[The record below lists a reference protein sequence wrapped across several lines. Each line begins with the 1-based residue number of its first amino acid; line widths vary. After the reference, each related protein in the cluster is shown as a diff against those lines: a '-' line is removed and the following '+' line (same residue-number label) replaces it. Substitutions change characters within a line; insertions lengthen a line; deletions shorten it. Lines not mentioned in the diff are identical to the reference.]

1 MGCTED
7 EEWRRIVKKQRI
19 LLAALLIAAS
29 FTLTSI
35 AEAQQMP
42 PGKWWRREEV
52 ARQLELTSDQQSKLD
67 EVFRNAANDL
77 IDARGDVEKV
87 QIALRGE
94 LDRVQL
100 RRQELQRLATQLTQ
114 ARGKLFERELMMLAD
129 MRGILNDDQWNRLR
143 TFLDRAQERMRP
155 RNDAGNQR
163 QPQQRPQR
171 PMPRR
176 RP

>member
-1 MGCTED
+1 M
-7 EEWRRIVKKQRI
+7 KQRV
-19 LLAALLIAAS
+19 LFAALLFAA
-29 FTLTSI
+29 TLTLASI

-42 PGKWWRREEV
+42 QGKWWRREEV
-52 ARQLELTSDQQSKLD
+52 ARQLELTRDQQDKLD

-77 IDARGDVEKV
+77 IDARGDVEKL

-100 RRQELQRLATQLTQ
+100 RRQELQRVAAQLTQ

-129 MRGILNDDQWNRLR
+129 MRGILNDEQWNRLR
-143 TFLDRAQERMRP
+143 TFLDRAQERMQQRP
-155 RNDAGNQR
+155 RNDGGNQR
-163 QPQQRPQR
+163 QGQPR

-176 RP
+176 RPQ

>member
-1 MGCTED
+1 M
-7 EEWRRIVKKQRI
+7 KQRV
-19 LLAALLIAAS
+19 LVAALLIAAS
-29 FTLTSI
+29 LTLTSI

-52 ARQLELTSDQQSKLD
+52 ARQLELTSDQQAKLD
-67 EVFRNAANDL
+67 EVFRSAANEL
-77 IDARGDVEKV
+77 IDARGDVEKL

-100 RRQELQRLATQLTQ
+100 RRQELQRVAGQLTL

-129 MRGILNDDQWNRLR
+129 MRGILNDEQWNRLR

-155 RNDAGNQR
+155 NREGN
-163 QPQQRPQR
+163 PQQRRPQQR

>member
-1 MGCTED
+1 M
-7 EEWRRIVKKQRI
+7 RKQRVFV
-19 LLAALLIAAS
+19 AALLIAAS

-35 AEAQQMP
+35 AEGQQMP
-42 PGKWWRREEV
+42 PGKWWRRAEV
-52 ARQLELTSDQQSKLD
+52 ARQLELTSEQQNKLD
-67 EVFRNAANDL
+67 EVFRGAANEL
-77 IDARGDVEKV
+77 IDARGDVEKL

-143 TFLDRAQERMRP
+143 TFLDRAQERMRQ
-155 RNDAGNQR
+155 RNDGGN
-163 QPQQRPQR
+163 QQRPQQR

>member
-1 MGCTED
+1 M
-7 EEWRRIVKKQRI
+7 KQRV
-19 LLAALLIAAS
+19 LFTALLMTA
-29 FTLTSI
+29 TLALSSI
-35 AEAQQMP
+35 AEAQQLP

-52 ARQLELTSDQQSKLD
+52 ARQLELTRDQQDKLD
-67 EVFRNAANDL
+67 EVFRGAANEL
-77 IDARGDVEKV
+77 IDARGDVEKL

-100 RRQELQRLATQLTQ
+100 RRQELQRIAGQLTL

-129 MRGILNDDQWNRLR
+129 MRGILNDEQWNRLR

-155 RNDAGNQR
+155 RNDGANPQR
-163 QPQQRPQR
+163 RPQQR

>member
-1 MGCTED
+1 M
-7 EEWRRIVKKQRI
+7 RKQRVLLATL
-19 LLAALLIAAS
+19 LLAAT
-29 FTLTSI
+29 FTLASI
-35 AEAQQMP
+35 AEGQQMP

-52 ARQLELTSDQQSKLD
+52 ARQLELTRDQQDKLD
-67 EVFRNAANDL
+67 EVFRNAANGL
-77 IDARGDVEKV
+77 IDARADVEKL

-100 RRQELQRLATQLTQ
+100 RRQELMRVAGQLTV
-114 ARGKLFERELMMLAD
+114 AKGKLFERELMMLAD
-129 MRGILNDDQWNRLR
+129 MRGILNDEQWNRLR

-155 RNDAGNQR
+155 NRDGNQ
-163 QPQQRPQR
+163 QQRRPQQR

>member
-1 MGCTED
+1 M
-7 EEWRRIVKKQRI
+7 RKQRV
-19 LLAALLIAAS
+19 LFAALLMAA
-29 FTLTSI
+29 TLTLASI
-35 AEAQQMP
+35 AEGQQMP

-52 ARQLELTSDQQSKLD
+52 ARQLELTRDQQDKLD
-67 EVFRNAANDL
+67 EVFRSAANGL
-77 IDARGDVEKV
+77 IDARADVEKL

-100 RRQELQRLATQLTQ
+100 RRQELQRIAGQLTL

-129 MRGILNDDQWNRLR
+129 MRGILNDEQWNRLR

-155 RNDAGNQR
+155 RNDGNNPQR
-163 QPQQRPQR
+163 RPQQRPV
-171 PMPRR
+171 PRR

>member
-1 MGCTED
+1 M
-7 EEWRRIVKKQRI
+7 KQRV
-19 LLAALLIAAS
+19 LVAALLLAAS

-42 PGKWWRREEV
+42 PGKWWRRDEV
-52 ARQLELTSDQQSKLD
+52 ARQLELTSEQQNKLD
-67 EVFRNAANDL
+67 EVFRGAANEL
-77 IDARGDVEKV
+77 IDARGDVEKL

-155 RNDAGNQR
+155 RNDGGN
-163 QPQQRPQR
+163 QQRPQQR

>member
-1 MGCTED
+1 M
-7 EEWRRIVKKQRI
+7 KQRV
-19 LLAALLIAAS
+19 LFAALLMAA
-29 FTLTSI
+29 TLTLASI
-35 AEAQQMP
+35 AEGQQMP

-52 ARQLELTSDQQSKLD
+52 ARQLELTRDQQDKLD
-67 EVFRNAANDL
+67 EVFRSAANGL
-77 IDARGDVEKV
+77 IDARADVEKL
-87 QIALRGE
+87 QITLRGE

-100 RRQELQRLATQLTQ
+100 RRQELQRIAGQLTL

-129 MRGILNDDQWNRLR
+129 MRGILNDEQWNRLR

-155 RNDAGNQR
+155 RNDGGNPQR
-163 QPQQRPQR
+163 RPQQR

>member
-1 MGCTED
+1 M
-7 EEWRRIVKKQRI
+7 KQRV
-19 LLAALLIAAS
+19 LFAALLMAAT
-29 FTLTSI
+29 FTLASI
-35 AEAQQMP
+35 AEGQQMP

-52 ARQLELTSDQQSKLD
+52 ARQLELTRDQQDKLD
-67 EVFRNAANDL
+67 EVFRSAANGL
-77 IDARGDVEKV
+77 IDARADVEKL

-100 RRQELQRLATQLTQ
+100 RRQELQRIAGQLTL

-129 MRGILNDDQWNRLR
+129 MRGILNDEQWNRLR

-155 RNDAGNQR
+155 RNDGGNQQR
-163 QPQQRPQR
+163 RPQQRPI
-171 PMPRR
+171 PRR

>member
-1 MGCTED
+1 M
-7 EEWRRIVKKQRI
+7 KQRV
-19 LLAALLIAAS
+19 LFAALLMAA
-29 FTLTSI
+29 TLTLASI
-35 AEAQQMP
+35 AEGQQMP

-52 ARQLELTSDQQSKLD
+52 ARQLELTRDQQDKLD
-67 EVFRNAANDL
+67 EVFRSAANGL
-77 IDARGDVEKV
+77 IDARADVEKL
-87 QIALRGE
+87 QITLRGE

-100 RRQELQRLATQLTQ
+100 RRQELQRIAGQLTL

-129 MRGILNDDQWNRLR
+129 MRGILNDEQWNRLR

-155 RNDAGNQR
+155 RNDGGNQQR
-163 QPQQRPQR
+163 RPQQR

>member
-1 MGCTED
+1 M
-7 EEWRRIVKKQRI
+7 KQRVLFAAL
-19 LLAALLIAAS
+19 LLAAT
-29 FTLTSI
+29 FTLAST
-35 AEAQQMP
+35 AVGQQMP

-52 ARQLELTSDQQSKLD
+52 ARQLELTRDQQDKLD
-67 EVFRNAANDL
+67 EVFRNAANGL
-77 IDARGDVEKV
+77 IDARADVEKL

-100 RRQELQRLATQLTQ
+100 RRQELQRVAGQLTL

-129 MRGILNDDQWNRLR
+129 MRGILNDEQWNRLR

-155 RNDAGNQR
+155 RNDGGNQQR
-163 QPQQRPQR
+163 RPQQRPI
-171 PMPRR
+171 PRR

>member
-1 MGCTED
+1 MI
-7 EEWRRIVKKQRI
+7 RQRV
-19 LLAALLIAAS
+19 LFAALLMAA
-29 FTLTSI
+29 TLTLASI
-35 AEAQQMP
+35 AEGQQMP

-52 ARQLELTSDQQSKLD
+52 ARQLELTRDQQDKLD
-67 EVFRNAANDL
+67 EVFRGAANGL
-77 IDARGDVEKV
+77 IDARADVEKL

-100 RRQELQRLATQLTQ
+100 RRQELQRVAAQLTL

-129 MRGILNDDQWNRLR
+129 MRGILNDEQWNRLR
-143 TFLDRAQERMRP
+143 TFLDRAQERMKPERG
-155 RNDAGNQR
+155 GNQQR
-163 QPQQRPQR
+163 RPQQR

>member
-1 MGCTED
+1 M
-7 EEWRRIVKKQRI
+7 KQRA
-19 LLAALLIAAS
+19 LVAALLIAAS

-35 AEAQQMP
+35 AEGQQMP
-42 PGKWWRREEV
+42 PGKWWRRDEV
-52 ARQLELTSDQQSKLD
+52 ARQLELTREQQDKLD
-67 EVFRNAANDL
+67 EVFRGAANDL
-77 IDARGDVEKV
+77 IDARGGVEKL

-100 RRQELQRLATQLTQ
+100 RRQELQRLAMQLTQ

-155 RNDAGNQR
+155 RNDGGNQR

-171 PMPRR
+171 PNPRR

>member
-1 MGCTED
+1 M
-7 EEWRRIVKKQRI
+7 KQRVLFATL
-19 LLAALLIAAS
+19 LLAAT
-29 FTLTSI
+29 FTLASI
-35 AEAQQMP
+35 AEGQQMP

-52 ARQLELTSDQQSKLD
+52 ARQLELTRDQQDKLD
-67 EVFRNAANDL
+67 EVFRNAANGL
-77 IDARGDVEKV
+77 IDARGDVEKL

-100 RRQELQRLATQLTQ
+100 RRQELQRLAAQLTQ

-129 MRGILNDDQWNRLR
+129 MRGILSDDQWNRLR
-143 TFLDRAQERMRP
+143 TFLDRAQERRQ
-155 RNDAGNQR
+155 RNDGGN
-163 QPQQRPQR
+163 QQRPQQR

>member
-1 MGCTED
+1 MI
-7 EEWRRIVKKQRI
+7 RQRV
-19 LLAALLIAAS
+19 LFAALLMAA
-29 FTLTSI
+29 TLTLASI
-35 AEAQQMP
+35 AEGQQMP

-52 ARQLELTSDQQSKLD
+52 ARQLELTRDQQDKLD
-67 EVFRNAANDL
+67 EVFRGAANGL
-77 IDARGDVEKV
+77 IDARADVEKL

-100 RRQELQRLATQLTQ
+100 RRQELQRVAGQLTL

-143 TFLDRAQERMRP
+143 TFLDRAQERMKPERG
-155 RNDAGNQR
+155 GNQQR
-163 QPQQRPQR
+163 RPQQR

>member
-1 MGCTED
+1 M
-7 EEWRRIVKKQRI
+7 RKQRV
-19 LLAALLIAAS
+19 LFAALLMAA
-29 FTLTSI
+29 TLTLASI
-35 AEAQQMP
+35 AEGQQMP

-52 ARQLELTSDQQSKLD
+52 ARQLELTRDQQDKLD
-67 EVFRNAANDL
+67 EVFRSAANGL
-77 IDARGDVEKV
+77 IDARADVEKL

-100 RRQELQRLATQLTQ
+100 RRQELQRLAGQLSQ

-129 MRGILNDDQWNRLR
+129 MRGILSDEQWNRLR

-155 RNDAGNQR
+155 RNDGNNPQR
-163 QPQQRPQR
+163 RPQQRPV
-171 PMPRR
+171 PRR